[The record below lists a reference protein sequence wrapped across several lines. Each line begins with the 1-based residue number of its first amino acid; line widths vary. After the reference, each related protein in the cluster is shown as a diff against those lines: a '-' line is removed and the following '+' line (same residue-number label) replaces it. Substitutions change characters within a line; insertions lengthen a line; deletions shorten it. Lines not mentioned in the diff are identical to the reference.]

1 MMTRAMLL
9 AVLLTA
15 GWAFGADINGKWTAS
30 FETQIGT
37 QNYTY
42 TFQADGEKLT
52 GTAKSDNAES
62 KITEGKIS
70 GDTVSFVEMQNYQG
84 QELRI
89 VYKGKITGDEIK
101 FTRNVADF
109 VNEELTAKRVK

>member
-1 MMTRAMLL
+1 MRTALLVLLL
-9 AVLLTA
+9 AAAALA
-15 GWAFGADINGKWTAS
+15 ADINGKWTAS

-52 GTAKSDNAES
+52 GTAKSDNGES

-70 GDTVSFVEMQNYQG
+70 GNDITFVENLNFQG
-84 QELRI
+84 TDIRI
-89 VYKGKITGDEIK
+89 VYKGKIDGDQIK

-109 VNEELTAKRVK
+109 ATEELTAKRAK

>member
-1 MMTRAMLL
+1 MRTALFVLLL
-9 AVLLTA
+9 AATA
-15 GWAFGADINGKWTAS
+15 FAADINGKWTAS

-52 GTAKSDNAES
+52 GTAKSDNGES

-70 GDTVSFVEMQNYQG
+70 GNDITFVENLNFQG
-84 QELRI
+84 ADIRI
-89 VYKGKITGDEIK
+89 VYKGKIDGDQIK

-109 VNEELTAKRVK
+109 ATEELTAKRAK